1 MRALIIY
8 ESMYGNT
15 HAIAE
20 AIARGL
26 QPGNDVTVV
35 PVAGATP
42 ELLAAADLVVTGG
55 PTHVHGMSRPAT
67 RKSAVNEAG
76 KHDGQPALD
85 ADAEGPGLRDWFGSL
100 GRVSVSAAAFDT
112 RLSGPA
118 AFTGRAAKGVAR
130 LLERHGLTLIAEP
143 ESFLVT
149 KDNQLVP
156 GEEDRAQEW
165 GGLLATKAV
174 LASGSTASAST
185 ASCSTGS
192 RGN

>member
-15 HAIAE
+15 HVIAE
-20 AIARGL
+20 AIAGGL
-26 QPGNDVTVV
+26 RAGNEVTMV

-42 ELLAAADLVVTGG
+42 ELLDGADLVVVGG

-67 RKSAVNEAG
+67 RKSAVEQAR

-100 GRVSVSAAAFDT
+100 GRMNGMAAAFDT
-112 RLSGPA
+112 RLAGPA
-118 AFTGRAAKGVAR
+118 MFTGSAAKGIAK
-130 LLERHGLTLIAEP
+130 LLERHGFTLIAEA

-149 KDNQLVP
+149 SNNKLRTS
-156 GEEDRAQEW
+156 EEDRARNW
-165 GGLLATKAV
+165 GQALAAKVPATQV
-174 LASGSTASAST
+174 
-185 ASCSTGS
+185 
-192 RGN
+192 RR

>member
-26 QPGNDVTVV
+26 QPGTDVTVV

-42 ELLAAADLVVTGG
+42 ELLAAADLIVAGG

-67 RKSAVNEAG
+67 RKSAVDQTR

-100 GRVSVSAAAFDT
+100 DRMNGMAAAFDT
-112 RLSGPA
+112 RLAGPA
-118 AFTGRAAKGVAR
+118 MFTGSAAKGIAK
-130 LLERHGLTLIAEP
+130 LLERHGFTLIAEA

-149 KDNQLVP
+149 GDNKLRP
-156 GEEDRAQEW
+156 GEEDRAKEW
-165 GGLLATKAV
+165 GQALAAKVPVTQV
-174 LASGSTASAST
+174 RS
-185 ASCSTGS
+185 
-192 RGN
+192 

>member
-42 ELLAAADLVVTGG
+42 EPLDGADLIVAGG
-55 PTHVHGMSRPAT
+55 PTHVHGMSRPST
-67 RKSAVNEAG
+67 RKSAVDQAR

-100 GRVSVSAAAFDT
+100 GRMNGMAAAFDT
-112 RLSGPA
+112 RLAGPA
-118 AFTGRAAKGVAR
+118 MFTGSAAKAIAK
-130 LLERHGLTLIAEP
+130 LLERHGLTLIAEA
-143 ESFLVT
+143 ESFLVSS
-149 KDNQLVP
+149 DNKLRP
-156 GEEDRAQEW
+156 GEEDRAQNW
-165 GGLLATKAV
+165 GQALAAEVPATQA
-174 LASGSTASAST
+174 
-185 ASCSTGS
+185 
-192 RGN
+192 RP

>member
-100 GRVSVSAAAFDT
+100 ARMNGMAAAFDT
-112 RLSGPA
+112 RLAGPVM
-118 AFTGRAAKGVAR
+118 FTGSAAKAIAK
-130 LLERHGLTLIAEP
+130 LLERHGFTLIAEA

-149 KDNQLVP
+149 SDNKLRA
-156 GEEDRAQEW
+156 GEEDRAQNW
-165 GGLLATKAV
+165 GQTLAAKVPVTQV
-174 LASGSTASAST
+174 QP
-185 ASCSTGS
+185 
-192 RGN
+192 